1 MINVQAVSKTIKKK
15 DVLQDINLD
24 FEEGEGY
31 LVRGHNGS
39 GKTMLLRLLCGL
51 IKPSKG
57 DVSNDKS
64 YTFGV
69 MIENPDFLEGQ
80 TALYNL
86 KYLAAINKRI
96 TEEEILK
103 ALKEVGLYDQ
113 RHEQVKKYSL
123 GMKQRLGLC
132 QAIMEKPDVLL
143 LDEPFNA
150 LDDDSYERALA
161 LLSALKEDGKMLVVA
176 AHDQE
181 LVTHPLFDEVIVLEN
196 GCIKERI
203 KHENG
208 DVSVD
213 SSSNVAE
220 D

>member
-1 MINVQAVSKTIKKK
+1 MINVQTVSKTIKKK
-15 DVLQDINLD
+15 EVLQDITFD
-24 FEEGEGY
+24 FEEGKGY

-51 IKPSKG
+51 IRPSKG
-57 DVSNDKS
+57 DVLKNKP

-103 ALKEVGLYDQ
+103 ALKKVDLYNQ
-113 RHEQVKKYSL
+113 RHEPVKKYSL

-150 LDDDSYERALA
+150 LDDDSYKQALT
-161 LLSALKEDGKMLVVA
+161 LLSALKDDGKMLIVA

-181 LVTHPLFDEVIVLEN
+181 LITNPLFDEVIVLEN
-196 GCIKERI
+196 GHVKER
-203 KHENG
+203 KSRKNG
-208 DVSVD
+208 DVLAD
-213 SSSNVAE
+213 SPSNVTK